1 MCLASSSFPGRELQS
16 EDDGALLPS
25 PREWSFI
32 QHTSYKGP
40 ATCQEPWR
48 LWDTTVHKAVSALMQ
63 RMSKL
68 TKSDG
73 TDISLCAGAG
83 KKIKPG
89 GGGEAQSTVGGG
101 RVLWSRGSERKD
113 FLRGR
118 SLSRDHVT
126 FRAVN
131 ASRLSA
137 IVILSATGTGRGV
150 GTARWRRTCTSLH
163 STTSGTG
170 RGYLLSG

>member
-1 MCLASSSFPGRELQS
+1 MVLHSTHVLQRTCYMPGTMEALGYHSAQS
-16 EDDGALLPS
+16 
-25 PREWSFI
+25 
-32 QHTSYKGP
+32 
-40 ATCQEPWR
+40 
-48 LWDTTVHKAVSALMQ
+48 
-63 RMSKL
+63 
-68 TKSDG
+68 
-73 TDISLCAGAG
+73 SLCSHAADEQAYQVRWDRHQPMCRCWEEN
-83 KKIKPG
+83 KAG